1 MPWPIVIAA
10 FLSGAPTLVDE
21 VVSSRKCSGV
31 RAESGQSNCRFTLDT
46 VDFEI
51 AGVGAKDA
59 QVAVYSA
66 DINRTWVGIGMGHG
80 CVMVKNQQLPIA
92 FVSPKNAKV
101 YSDWV
106 ACQHADKS
114 GR

>member
-1 MPWPIVIAA
+1 MHWFILAA
-10 FLSGAPTLVDE
+10 LAATAPSLVDR
-21 VVSSRKCSGV
+21 VVASRKCSGGV
-31 RAESGQSNCRFTLDT
+31 EPGQSNCRFTVDT

-59 QVAVYSA
+59 QIAVYAA

-80 CVMVKNQQLPIA
+80 CVMVKDQGLPIA
-92 FVSPKNAKV
+92 FVSPKNARV

-106 ACQHADKS
+106 ICQRADKS